1 MAAAVANTLR
11 ELGAAADVLEAR
23 AARTV
28 SPGGYDAVILAG
40 SVQAGRYQRPLQR
53 WVKRNAMALGVMPS
67 AFLSVCLG
75 ILQHD
80 PAVTLDLGRILV
92 RFEQSVGWVPGNV
105 LMVAG
110 ALRWSRYG
118 WLKRLAMKRIVGK
131 TMGTP
136 VDTSR
141 DREFTDWEE
150 LRRFIVTFVELHELG
165 AEAGL
170 TAASP

>member
-1 MAAAVANTLR
+1 MR

-40 SVQAGRYQRPLQR
+40 SVQSGRYQRPLQR
-53 WVKRNAMALGVMPS
+53 WVKRNAMALSVMPT

-75 ILQHD
+75 ILQND
-80 PAVTLDLGRILV
+80 PAVMMDLGRILV
-92 RFEQSVGWVPGNV
+92 RFEQAVGWVPGNV

-118 WLKRLAMKRIVGK
+118 WLKRFFMKRIVGK

-150 LRRFIVTFVELHELG
+150 LRGFIVAFAERHGLS

-170 TAASP
+170 TATSP